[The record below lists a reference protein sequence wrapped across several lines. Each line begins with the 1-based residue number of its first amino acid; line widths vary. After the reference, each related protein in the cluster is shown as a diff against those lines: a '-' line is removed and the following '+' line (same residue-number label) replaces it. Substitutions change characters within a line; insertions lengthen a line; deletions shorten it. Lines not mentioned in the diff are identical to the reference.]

1 MKIGAATGAAW
12 VMGTECLAADTSDV
26 KARPIENVRVGMVGI
41 GNRGTFLLRLLLEQ
55 EGVKVKAVC
64 DLIPQRVAKAQDM
77 VTAAKQPKPTGY
89 SRGET
94 DFKRLCETE
103 ELDLVVNATRPW
115 KWHVPIS
122 VAAMTTGKHAA
133 TEVPAAETI
142 EGCWELVEATEKT
155 QKYCVMLE
163 NCCYFREVMLVHN
176 MLRKGLF
183 GELRHCEV
191 GYQWAQI
198 CGLDDEAYFRVRLP
212 KGETFHLPVQF
223 VETCNY
229 TLFLD
234 PEDCQVY
241 MEVTI

>member
-1 MKIGAATGAAW
+1 MNLGQHHLPDEETMNNQFDRRDFVKIGAAAGAAW
-12 VMGTECLAADTSDV
+12 VMGTECLAADTPDV

-55 EGVKVKAVC
+55 EGVQVKAVC

-122 VAAMTTGKHAA
+122 VA
-133 TEVPAAETI
+133 
-142 EGCWELVEATEKT
+142 
-155 QKYCVMLE
+155 
-163 NCCYFREVMLVHN
+163 
-176 MLRKGLF
+176 
-183 GELRHCEV
+183 
-191 GYQWAQI
+191 
-198 CGLDDEAYFRVRLP
+198 D
-212 KGETFHLPVQF
+212 
-223 VETCNY
+223 
-229 TLFLD
+229 
-234 PEDCQVY
+234 
-241 MEVTI
+241 